1 MSKPTPIA
9 RHFTRLRSL
18 LSNQQVDELE
28 QEYKTDLRRYERE
41 SRQRQRARQA
51 QRRMAR
57 AGGQKGK
64 SGDA

>member
-1 MSKPTPIA
+1 MMRWI
-9 RHFTRLRSL
+9 FLISL
-18 LSNQQVDELE
+18 PVNCNQVDELDR
-28 QEYKTDLRRYERE
+28 EYKVDLRQYERE

-64 SGDA
+64 SDDA